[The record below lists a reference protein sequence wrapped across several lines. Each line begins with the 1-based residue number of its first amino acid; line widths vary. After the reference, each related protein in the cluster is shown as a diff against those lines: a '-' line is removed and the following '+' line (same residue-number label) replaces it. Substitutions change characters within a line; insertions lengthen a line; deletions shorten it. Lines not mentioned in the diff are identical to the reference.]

1 VVLGIINPVGRF
13 GNCADLLPLVNE
25 KNIGFLSMKALRNM
39 VSQST
44 TAKELIFYALDK
56 QGVTSA
62 VIGHHG
68 LPNLNE
74 NIEIVKEFSK
84 VSCLRK
90 DWGALEKKME
100 KFADTHRPVWTLPG
114 YRDGMLV

>member
-1 VVLGIINPVGRF
+1 MEEKKVPMNKTALTYGLALGGILI
-13 GNCADLLPLVNE
+13 LL
-25 KNIGFLSMKALRNM
+25 
-39 VSQST
+39 
-44 TAKELIFYALDK
+44 ELIFYSLDK

-100 KFADTHRPVWTLPG
+100 EFS
-114 YRDGMLV
+114 